1 MYPHDPGQRANRV
14 VLKAR
19 QASASPGGPV
29 KTHTRLHPMT
39 PTQGSESVAP
49 RGGPKN
55 VHVCSIARRCWR
67 RRSVRGPGSD
77 PRTSPSQ
84 AETMP
89 PAASGAPASSERG
102 PGTAWCRPRLYPA
115 RRSPRRDAHLGSPCP
130 LVSSA
135 LPKPTPGASW
145 AVSTSGWSSPNKKK
159 TFPWKVFRTR
169 LA

>member
-29 KTHTRLHPMT
+29 KTHMRLHPMT

-55 VHVCSIARRCWR
+55 VRVCSVARWCWR

-102 PGTAWCRPRLYPA
+102 PGAAWCRPRLYPA
-115 RRSPRRDAHLGSPCP
+115 RHSPRRDAHLGHRVPWCP
-130 LVSSA
+130 RHSLN
-135 LPKPTPGASW
+135 PPPGQA
-145 AVSTSGWSSPNKKK
+145 GQ
-159 TFPWKVFRTR
+159 
-169 LA
+169 

>member
-29 KTHTRLHPMT
+29 KTHTRLHSMT
-39 PTQGSESVAP
+39 PTPGSESVAP
-49 RGGPKN
+49 RGGPKS
-55 VHVCSIARRCWR
+55 VHVCSVARRCWR

-115 RRSPRRDAHLGSPCP
+115 RRSPRRDAHLGHRVPWCP
-130 LVSSA
+130 RHSLN
-135 LPKPTPGASW
+135 PPPGQA
-145 AVSTSGWSSPNKKK
+145 GQ
-159 TFPWKVFRTR
+159 
-169 LA
+169 